1 MKEHGVIAII
11 KKHVLTAIGYMIP
24 LVVAAGLCM
33 ALGQFIDGDVRNSTS
48 GIGWY
53 LYKAGGFGMSAVVPV
68 ITAGVAYSIADR
80 PGIAPGLILGFICT
94 EIKAGFIGGIVA
106 GFLVGYLVLAVKKYV
121 KLPSAMQG
129 LMPVM
134 VIPVLV
140 TAVASVLMFTVV
152 GQPFAWLQV
161 TLTAAISGLQNGS
174 KFVFGAVFP
183 VGLMLV
189 VLAGSELFT
198 GNVMYMVMGV
208 LDGKASVGGLC
219 KNWVLSWVFNFVGAL
234 FVAYV
239 LAYMSGIA
247 TDPVIAAG
255 ATKVAAAKVGL
266 SWDVALIRGIGC
278 NWLVCL
284 AVYLALASDDII
296 GKIFGIWFPI
306 MAFVTIG
313 FEHSV
318 ANMFFIPLGMFL
330 GADGV
335 NWATALGNIIPV
347 TIGNII
353 GAAIFVGCI
362 YYITY
367 LKDAS

>member
-1 MKEHGVIAII
+1 M
-11 KKHVLTAIGYMIP
+11 
-24 LVVAAGLCM
+24 LC
-33 ALGQFIDGDVRNSTS
+33 T
-48 GIGWY
+48 
-53 LYKAGGFGMSAVVPV
+53 
-68 ITAGVAYSIADR
+68 
-80 PGIAPGLILGFICT
+80 
-94 EIKAGFIGGIVA
+94 
-106 GFLVGYLVLAVKKYV
+106 
-121 KLPSAMQG
+121 
-129 LMPVM
+129 
-134 VIPVLV
+134 
-140 TAVASVLMFTVV
+140 
-152 GQPFAWLQV
+152 WLW
-161 TLTAAISGLQNGS
+161 
-174 KFVFGAVFP
+174 VF
-183 VGLMLV
+183 
-189 VLAGSELFT
+189 
-198 GNVMYMVMGV
+198 